1 MNRWDHRKPPGCQLR
16 RTERRGSVKTGK
28 EIHTDVAVLTV
39 AEPLMWRPDVELFL
53 GIIRGLVQD
62 GLVKVVLDLSEVKVL
77 PSAMLGAIAVSQRTL
92 WDAGG
97 EMRLAGGTKRVE
109 RTLGVTRLDDVFRSL
124 ETVDRAIESFRHEP
138 PMQLAALA

>member
-1 MNRWDHRKPPGCQLR
+1 MKF
-16 RTERRGSVKTGK
+16 GK

-39 AEPLMWRPDVELFL
+39 AETLMRHPDVELFL
-53 GIIRGLVQD
+53 GVITGLVRD
-62 GLVKVVLDLSEVKVL
+62 GLTTVVLDLSEVKVL
-77 PSAMLGAIAVSQRTL
+77 ASPMLGAMAVSQRIL

-97 EMRLAGGTKRVE
+97 DMRLAGVTKRVE
-109 RTLGVTRLDDVFRSL
+109 KTLGFTRLDDVFRSI

>member
-1 MNRWDHRKPPGCQLR
+1 MKF
-16 RTERRGSVKTGK
+16 GK

-39 AEPLMWRPDVELFL
+39 AETLMRHPDVELFL
-53 GIIRGLVQD
+53 GVITGLVRD
-62 GLVKVVLDLSEVKVL
+62 DLTTVVLDLSEVKVL
-77 PSAMLGAIAVSQRTL
+77 ASPMLGAMAVSQRIL

-97 EMRLAGGTKRVE
+97 DMRLAGVTKRVE
-109 RTLGVTRLDDVFRSL
+109 KTLGFTRLDDVFRSI